1 MNIRNELNDE
11 EELEVIDIDDDIE
24 EEEEVVEENKD
35 KSKEKEKESKEKNK
49 NKNKDKSTVKI
60 ATGKRKLKKGLL
72 FQTIFCAVS
81 IIFIIGCCIFYGT
94 RLVKYYKIYNP
105 KDSNGNA
112 MQLLANKITSGA
124 TFVYDGDGIY
134 LTGGTYTYKG
144 EKVDNYIKYG
154 NLVWRILKINSDKS
168 IDIVLD
174 SSINNL
180 KWNSNITDYSKS
192 DVATYLNDE
201 FIKILNKK
209 TLAHTI
215 VCTDKVDDISKI
227 KCNTTDTS
235 NYVRLLNIGE
245 FINSKASGKS
255 FISNGSSVWLSTRG
269 EKQVWAINGTSLSY
283 TDPAKTYDVKPVVTL
298 KNTTKYVGGRGTKKE
313 PYEIEEKSNNV
324 MISDHIKLGSDTW
337 TVYKIEGN
345 KLYLSLSTLYG
356 KGTKTYRF
364 DLKNNKYDP
373 KKASS
378 LAKYLNETYLNTL
391 PYKNKLEDCTWNTGT
406 YESSYKDIYKEKITA
421 KVGISSVTDLK
432 FDSGVKN
439 YYILNGTKDGKAYLY
454 SDYLTESKV
463 TLARAIKPS
472 ICIKK
477 ATIKTG
483 DGSLTKP
490 YTLEG

>member
-1 MNIRNELNDE
+1 MNTRNKLENE

-24 EEEEVVEENKD
+24 EIEKQNETEEV
-35 KSKEKEKESKEKNK
+35 EKEKKKKKKKSKKNE
-49 NKNKDKSTVKI
+49 DKTTTKK

-72 FQTIFCAVS
+72 IQTIFCAVS

-94 RLVKYYKIYNP
+94 RLVKYYKMYNP

-124 TFVYDGDGIY
+124 TFVYEGDGIY

-144 EKVDNYIKYG
+144 EKVNNYVKYG

-180 KWNSNITDYSKS
+180 KWNSTITDYSKS
-192 DVATYLNDE
+192 DIAAYLNDE
-201 FIKILNKK
+201 FLKILDKK

-215 VCTDKVDDISKI
+215 VCTDKVNDISKI

-255 FISNGSSVWLSTRG
+255 FISDGNSTWLSTHG

-283 TDPAKTYDVKPVVTL
+283 TDPSKTYDVKPVVTL
-298 KNTTKYVGGRGTKKE
+298 KNTTKYISGKGTEKE
-313 PYEIEEKSNNV
+313 PYEIEEKSNSV
-324 MISDHIKLGSDTW
+324 MVSDHIKLGNDTW
-337 TVYKIEGN
+337 TVYKIEDN

-364 DLKNNKYDP
+364 DLKSNKYDP
-373 KKASS
+373 TKASS
-378 LAKYLNETYLNTL
+378 LAKYLNETYLNSL
-391 PYKNKLEDCTWNTGT
+391 SYKNKLEDCTWYTGT
-406 YESSYKDIYKEKITA
+406 YETSYKDIYKEKINA

-432 FDSGVKN
+432 LDSTIKN
-439 YYILNGTKDGKAYLY
+439 YYVLNGTKDGKAYLY